1 MVYTE
6 YCNVSRTEIVM
17 MSCIAVLPRNKF
29 PVLCNSWRWEYSCR
43 LSRWQSAA
51 IWDKVI
57 HAPGAYGFLMHKCNV
72 IYIYNFFIKN
82 LVVLCYV
89 YSDYVGVEAGAMS
102 FIVD

>member
-1 MVYTE
+1 
-6 YCNVSRTEIVM
+6 

-29 PVLCNSWRWEYSCR
+29 PVLCNSWRWEYSCW

-51 IWDKVI
+51 IWDNI
-57 HAPGAYGFLMHKCNV
+57 HAPGAYGSLAQMQCDLYICN
-72 IYIYNFFIKN
+72 F

-89 YSDYVGVEAGAMS
+89 SSDYVGVEAGAMS